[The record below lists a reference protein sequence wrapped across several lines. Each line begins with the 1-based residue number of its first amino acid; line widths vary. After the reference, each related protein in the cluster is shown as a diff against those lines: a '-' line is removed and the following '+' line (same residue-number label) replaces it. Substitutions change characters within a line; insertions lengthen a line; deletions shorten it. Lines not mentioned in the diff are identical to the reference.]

1 MIICPNCNKEIDA
14 DSYYCDQCGQ
24 TLLFC
29 GSCGKV
35 GNSKHCTYCGGMMH
49 MPDELSHVSH
59 SPVLILR
66 NQQGSYIT
74 GENGAVIGRR
84 EGPYKLFFEHN
95 RYVSGVHALLKYD
108 PDYGWMIIDQHSS
121 NGTRVNNI
129 MIKPAVASPLK
140 NGDTLTI
147 ANMNLTVD
155 IK

>member
-1 MIICPNCNKEIDA
+1 
-14 DSYYCDQCGQ
+14 
-24 TLLFC
+24 
-29 GSCGKV
+29 
-35 GNSKHCTYCGGMMH
+35 
-49 MPDELSHVSH
+49 MPYELSHVSH

-66 NQQGSYIT
+66 NQQGGYIT

-84 EGPYKLFFEHN
+84 EGPYKQFFEHN
-95 RYVSGVHALLKYD
+95 RYVSGIHALLKYD